1 LGKTGKE
8 FNIKDRGGTRSGQDR
23 RQNHQPYAGIEKR
36 SGRDRRNGLD
46 RRSGLAR
53 RRISDRRSENGCW
66 DGSMI
71 ERRDVFRKND
81 IGSS

>member
-1 LGKTGKE
+1 MGKTGE
-8 FNIKDRGGTRSGQDR
+8 EVNIRDRGGSRSGHDR
-23 RQNHQPYAGIEKR
+23 RQNHQTYAGIEKR

-53 RRISDRRSENGCW
+53 RRISDRRSKNGCW

-71 ERRDVFRKND
+71 ERRDMFRKK
-81 IGSS
+81 